1 MKLCK
6 SNMQL
11 LVSGCV
17 AAILLSGCATAP
29 APEKAERTTAAI
41 TTLTSMDSK
50 SYEKALSHIQKGAP
64 EKAVARLKKLT
75 SANPQHPGLWVNL
88 AVAYYKAGDL
98 KQATGAMAQATTL
111 NDKVP
116 ELNNL
121 TGLLAVDEGQYT
133 LAERHYQEAI
143 KLEENY
149 ADAHYNLALL
159 YDIFYQDIAKAL
171 IHYERYLI
179 LINDEDTAT
188 KNWTEELKR
197 TLKRRDER

>member
-6 SNMQL
+6 SNVQL
-11 LVSGCV
+11 LAAGCV
-17 AAILLSGCATAP
+17 ATILLSGCATAP
-29 APEKAERTTAAI
+29 TPEKTERTTAAI

-50 SYEKALSHIQKGAP
+50 SYEKALSHIHKGEP

-75 SANPQHPGLWVNL
+75 STNPQHPGLWVNL

-98 KQATGAMAQATTL
+98 KQTTGAMAQAATL

-121 TGLLAVDEGQYT
+121 AGLIGVDQGQYA
-133 LAERHYQEAI
+133 LAEKDYLEAI
-143 KLEENY
+143 MLKENY

-171 IHYERYLI
+171 IHYERYLM
-179 LINDEDTAT
+179 LISDEDPAT